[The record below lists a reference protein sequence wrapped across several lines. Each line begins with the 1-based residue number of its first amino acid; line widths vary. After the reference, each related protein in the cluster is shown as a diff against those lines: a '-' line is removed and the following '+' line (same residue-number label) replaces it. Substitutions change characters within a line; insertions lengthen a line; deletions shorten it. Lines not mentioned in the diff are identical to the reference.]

1 MLYAIVAVIS
11 LILDQAVKYWTT
23 VKIVVD
29 TGRKTLIPGVIRLTN
44 VHNTGAAFSFLSGK
58 DWARWLF
65 VLLCLAFT
73 ALVIYVLAKRIINT
87 PGARWAAVIVLAGA
101 LGNCI
106 DRVVCGYVV
115 DMLELEFITFPVFNI
130 ADIYITLG
138 AIAFCICVLVE
149 KDPAKTAKAPAVEAA
164 SGEAGTPKAGKKRR
178 RRHHTKLD
186 IPTFP
191 KREAVEQPPIDPN
204 DPFAEWEKGDSQA
217 KTQDVQPEQ
226 GPGGVV
232 YTRPAAERPNISRP
246 AQEQPR
252 PDGDRPRIVEIN
264 AAKLNQAKAPAPP
277 AKSAAPK
284 APMKP
289 AAPAATANPAQGAG
303 DEDSF
308 DLDDILAEFRDL

>member
-1 MLYAIVAVIS
+1 MLYAIVAVIT

-29 TGRKTLIPGVIRLTN
+29 TGRKTLIPGVIRMTN

-115 DMLELEFITFPVFNI
+115 DMLELEFMTFPVFNI

-149 KDPAKTAKAPAVEAA
+149 KDPGKPAKAPKAA
-164 SGEAGTPKAGKKRR
+164 GGANEKKPRR
-178 RRHHTKLD
+178 KHTKIE

-191 KREAVEQPPIDPN
+191 KREPVEQPVVDPN
-204 DPFAEWEKGDSQA
+204 DPFAEWEKGESRAQV
-217 KTQDVQPEQ
+217 KDVQPEQ
-226 GPGGVV
+226 TQGAVV
-232 YTRPAAERPNISRP
+232 YTRPAQPEEPTKPNIVDISSVQP
-246 AQEQPR
+246 EQPT
-252 PDGDRPRIVEIN
+252 P
-264 AAKLNQAKAPAPP
+264 Q
-277 AKSAAPK
+277 APK
-284 APMKP
+284 APVTP
-289 AAPAATANPAQGAG
+289 AAPTPPQPAPAPAPKS
-303 DEDSF
+303 EDSF